1 MAGESRCPSGSS
13 RAGRGFLRGRSPSHK
28 ITPCRMI
35 KRKENLSVFLGLSL
49 ILLPVSIS
57 QTGAPQTRPAGRTIN
72 ADRLRASL
80 EALSQF
86 GRNPE
91 GGVTRV
97 AWTQPDLDARRFV
110 IEKLLSGIG
119 LAVRTDAAGSIYG
132 RREGTDKGL
141 PVILFGSHIDSV
153 PKGGN
158 FDGDVGAMSAI
169 EVMRTL
175 DEKKIATRHPLECVI
190 WTNEEGVRYGRG
202 LFGSR
207 AAVGAFEPGELE
219 EKDENGIPIRD
230 AVRDAGGD
238 LARIREALR
247 KKGEIAAYIELHI
260 EQGGVLDRAGIPIGV
275 VEGIVGINRYAVKIT
290 GFANH
295 AGTTPMPERKDAL
308 VAASELVLAVR
319 EETVREPG
327 RQVGTVG
334 KLSVH
339 PGAPNIIPG
348 EVDLVIELRD
358 LSLEKV
364 EAIFRRIE
372 KRAAEIARNTDT
384 GIEITRTS
392 THAPALATPWVRE
405 VIAQEARVAGLRT
418 MSLPSGAGHDAQMLS
433 RIAPMGMIFVPSVG
447 GISHSP
453 REQTRWEDAANG
465 CEVLLRTILALDRR

>member
-1 MAGESRCPSGSS
+1 MSPLFLAAAGALSPD
-13 RAGRGFLRGRSPSHK
+13 APRSY
-28 ITPCRMI
+28 
-35 KRKENLSVFLGLSL
+35 
-49 ILLPVSIS
+49 
-57 QTGAPQTRPAGRTIN
+57 TIN
-72 ADRLRASL
+72 PDRLRASL

-86 GRNPE
+86 GHNPE
-91 GGVTRV
+91 GGVSRV

-110 IEKLLSGIG
+110 MEKLLSGIG
-119 LAVRTDAAGSIYG
+119 LVVRTDPAGSIYG

-175 DEKKIATRHPLECVI
+175 HEKKIATRHPLECVI

-207 AAVGAFEPGELE
+207 AAVGEFEPGELD
-219 EKDENGIPIRD
+219 EKDEEDVHIRD
-230 AVRDAGGD
+230 AVRGAGGD
-238 LARIREALR
+238 LSRIREALR
-247 KKGEIAAYIELHI
+247 KPGEIAAYVELHI
-260 EQGGVLDRAGIPIGV
+260 EQGGVLDKAGVPIGI

-308 VAASELVLAVR
+308 VAASKLVLAVR

-334 KLSVH
+334 KLEVK

-364 EAIFRRIE
+364 EAIFRRIQR
-372 KRAAEIARNTDT
+372 RAEEIARQT
-384 GIEITRTS
+384 GTAIEIKRTS
-392 THAPALATPWVRE
+392 THEPALATPWVRE
-405 VIAQEARVAGLRT
+405 VIA
-418 MSLPSGAGHDAQMLS
+418 
-433 RIAPMGMIFVPSVG
+433 
-447 GISHSP
+447 
-453 REQTRWEDAANG
+453 
-465 CEVLLRTILALDRR
+465 